1 MKKIRLIRLICVIVL
16 AVILIVASLFIL
28 IPKRNDSSSGRAAI
42 CFVHEDIMFPQM
54 DYSQMF
60 SRMDIASYYVI
71 DDSCSKEEM
80 QKKIDKV
87 SAPKG
92 LILFCEGDYALP
104 GLEIAA
110 ESDKIS
116 DLFLVSPELDGNADL
131 GDIGTTSPSCRV
143 AIFAESGKTADSL
156 YERLSGED
164 TKFTSGTRSESSA
177 PELFLSSDANRYFA
191 RTGSRSNP
199 EIASVI
205 VLNNP
210 QMQTYM
216 VNYIKNHIL
225 LQKGV
230 SKAPLLTWSMKMICT
245 IFTVVS
251 FFVYAAT
258 LPPNKKLAPANAG
271 NRGGGEDGAG
281 TRDATGAGADP
292 ATAGAAPE
300 LARNRSGKLRGRS
313 IAEKYRSALNH
324 LLALQGFLGVLFALV
339 TLFFILRKQSAYQ
352 VVLLLWVCVT
362 YLSSAFF
369 LMPFLKKVKNRKVR
383 SNRSMWPIHAAF
395 TFLLAG
401 VFFMLTLLWK
411 GAGFLKL
418 DIFLLVEFV
427 LSIMVFVSITMLQL
441 CDNFFGRI
449 QGSGQSVLD
458 SVKFLVIRLVPMVI
472 VFVFSII
479 MKRELFAIKVLL
491 LAISLL
497 LASYMRR
504 IVKRGALGETLSV
517 VLFSCLYWMMF

>member
-28 IPKRNDSSSGRAAI
+28 LPRRNDSSSGRAAV
-42 CFVHEDIMFPQM
+42 CFVHEEIMFPQM
-54 DYSQMF
+54 DYSSMF
-60 SRMDIASYYVI
+60 SSVDIASYYVI

-80 QKKIDKV
+80 QEKIGRI
-87 SAPKG
+87 SAPNG
-92 LILFCEGDYALP
+92 LILFCEGDYALS
-104 GLEIAA
+104 GLQIAS
-110 ESDKIS
+110 ENDKIT
-116 DLFLVSPELDGNADL
+116 DLFLVSPELDTNADL
-131 GDIGTTSPSCRV
+131 GDIGMTSPSCRV

-177 PELFLSSDANRYFA
+177 PELFLSSDANRYYA

-199 EIASVI
+199 QIASVI

-225 LQKGV
+225 LQKGS
-230 SKAPLLTWSMKMICT
+230 SKAPLHTWAMKMLCT
-245 IFTVVS
+245 TFAVVA

-258 LPPNKKLAPANAG
+258 LPPNKKLRPAKAENT
-271 NRGGGEDGAG
+271 GEEGE
-281 TRDATGAGADP
+281 GAGASGAP
-292 ATAGAAPE
+292 GEGAGPD
-300 LARNRSGKLRGRS
+300 LSRNRAGKLRGRS
-313 IAEKYRSALNH
+313 IAEKYRSSLNH

-339 TLFFILRKQSAYQ
+339 TLFFIARKQSAFQ
-352 VVLLLWVCVT
+352 VVMLLWVCVT

-401 VFFMLTLLWK
+401 VVFMLTLLWK

-441 CDNFFGRI
+441 ADNFFGRI

-458 SVKFLVIRLVPMVI
+458 SMKFLVIRLVPMVL

-479 MKRELFAIKVLL
+479 MNRELFAIKVFL
-491 LAISLL
+491 LAVSLL

-504 IVKRGALGETLSV
+504 VVKRGALGETLSV
-517 VLFSCLYWMMF
+517 ALFSCLYWMMF

>member
-28 IPKRNDSSSGRAAI
+28 IPRRNDSSSGRAAL

-54 DYSQMF
+54 DYSQLF
-60 SRMDIASYYVI
+60 SQLDIASYYVI

-80 QKKIDKV
+80 QKKISKI
-87 SAPKG
+87 SAPNG
-92 LILFCEGDYALP
+92 LILFCEGDYALS
-104 GLEIAA
+104 GLQIASENA
-110 ESDKIS
+110 GIT
-116 DLFLVSPELDGNADL
+116 DLFLVSPELSSDADL
-131 GDIGTTSPSCRV
+131 GRIGTTSPSCRV
-143 AIFAESGKTADSL
+143 AIFSEAGKTADNL

-164 TKFTSGTRSESSA
+164 TKFTPGTRTESGA
-177 PELFLSSDANRYFA
+177 PELYLSSDANRYYA
-191 RTGSRSNP
+191 KTGYCKDP
-199 EIASVI
+199 QIASVM

-216 VNYIKNHIL
+216 ANYIKNHVL
-225 LQKGV
+225 LQKGI
-230 SKAPLLTWSMKMICT
+230 SNAPLLTWSMKMILT
-245 IFTVVS
+245 IFSVIA

-271 NRGGGEDGAG
+271 DRGEEGSVGDGAAPSAKG
-281 TRDATGAGADP
+281 P
-292 ATAGAAPE
+292 AGAAPE
-300 LARNRSGKLRGRS
+300 LARNRAGKLRGRS
-313 IAEKYRSALNH
+313 IADKYKSALNH

-339 TLFFILRKQSAYQ
+339 TIFFVIRKQSAYQ
-352 VVLLLWVCVT
+352 AVLLLWVCVT

-395 TFLLAG
+395 TFLLAA
-401 VFFMLTLLWK
+401 VVFMLRLLWK
-411 GAGFLKL
+411 GSGFLNFNL
-418 DIFLLVEFV
+418 FILVEFA
-427 LSIMVFVSITMLQL
+427 LSVMVFVSITMLQL
-441 CDNFFGRI
+441 SDNFFGRI
-449 QGSGQSVLD
+449 QGSSQSVLD

-479 MKRELFAIKVLL
+479 MNRELFAIKVLL
-491 LAISLL
+491 LAVSLL
-497 LASYMRR
+497 LASYLRR
-504 IVKRGALGETLSV
+504 VVKRGALGETLSV